1 MPSGLKSIGGNG
13 WRKRLFS
20 YVPKTPC
27 SCCANRQLLAVD
39 RLSKRTP
46 AEQNDGNER
55 ADHDLEMLLQGERDG
70 GDGGERDGLVL
81 GRQGADLQE
90 LVLRIRLS

>member
-1 MPSGLKSIGGNG
+1 M
-13 WRKRLFS
+13 
-20 YVPKTPC
+20 
-27 SCCANRQLLAVD
+27 D

-46 AEQNDGNER
+46 AEQNAESGTV
-55 ADHDLEMLLQGERDG
+55 DHDLEILLQGERE
-70 GDGGERDGLVL
+70 GDGDEKDGLVL